1 LISQNYLQGMMSGL
15 SPNALC
21 RIFKFQYDSKLKVSF
36 DAIKNLTMLLTTT
49 KGTVCTKP
57 LRMYSF
63 PAQLIVSNADLTL
76 WIFKEQPIIEINQ
89 LTQSIL
95 EKMLCNNDVFAT

>member
-21 RIFKFQYDSKLKVSF
+21 RIFQLSVFELKLKVSF
-36 DAIKNLTMLLTTT
+36 DAIKKSYYVTG
-49 KGTVCTKP
+49 GTVCTKP

-63 PAQLIVSNADLTL
+63 RQ
-76 WIFKEQPIIEINQ
+76 QR
-89 LTQSIL
+89 
-95 EKMLCNNDVFAT
+95 